1 MKARPPWRLR
11 ALPVCGSTEWE
22 LDGWLARRPADA
34 LPRLGHP
41 RAVVAARQRRGRGQH
56 GRTWVSPAGGVWL
69 SAALPWADSPPRAAA
84 PGLAVA
90 VGLLRE
96 LEGLGL
102 EARLKWPND
111 LLLRGRDGEWRKLA
125 GLLSGLRLRGAL
137 VRWARIGLGLNGC
150 NPVPAG
156 ATNLVG
162 VLGRSRARP
171 RLLLPRVFQAL
182 EWAMA
187 SAPEAELVRRE
198 AQRRLWLPASHLRL
212 AGTTWRIHGL
222 TAQGGLALVAADGQR
237 RVLHE
242 SWPERAQGLY
252 IDEGFVASG
261 DENVAPA
268 SFPPILS

>member
-1 MKARPPWRLR
+1 MRARPPWRLR
-11 ALPVCGSTEWE
+11 AVPVCGSTERE
-22 LDGWLARRPADA
+22 LERWLDRRPAEA
-34 LPRLGHP
+34 PLRLEHP
-41 RAVVAARQRRGRGQH
+41 RAVLAGRQRFGQGQH
-56 GRTWVSPAGGVWL
+56 GRTWQSPPGGVWL
-69 SAALPWADSPPRAAA
+69 SAALPWVAGPPRTAA

-111 LLLRGRDGEWRKLA
+111 LLLRGRDGQWRKLA
-125 GLLSGLRLRGAL
+125 GLLSGLRLRGPL

-171 RLLLPRVFQAL
+171 RLLLPRVFEAL

-212 AGTTWRIHGL
+212 AETTWRIHGL
-222 TAQGGLALVAADGQR
+222 TAQGGLALVADDGQR

-242 SWPERAQGLY
+242 SWPDRARGLY
-252 IDEGFVASG
+252 IGQDFVADG
-261 DENVAPA
+261 DGSVPSA
-268 SFPPILS
+268 